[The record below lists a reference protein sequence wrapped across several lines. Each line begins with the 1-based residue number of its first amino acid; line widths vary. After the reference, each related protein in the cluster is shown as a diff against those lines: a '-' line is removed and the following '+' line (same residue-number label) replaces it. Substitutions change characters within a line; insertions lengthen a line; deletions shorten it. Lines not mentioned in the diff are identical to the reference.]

1 MSRAS
6 TKWCRRLGFALS
18 LVFTLAVFSGSGANA
33 ASLSGSFCKDT
44 AQLQSWIAQDF
55 SPGIDQYNV
64 PTDPAYVRSLA
75 QYLQKLS
82 QEAPVAARADLS
94 VWAAFTE
101 SVANGASQ
109 ANLVSRLS
117 ATRQAAQ
124 RTKVWLA
131 TKSGCRQLYVA
142 APVPVA
148 SHHKGHSYLP
158 WIIAGVC
165 VLVLLGA
172 IGGRAQGRG
181 NEGQRGPGG
190 GEGRS
195 VPSRGQYSTSS
206 TLSTAPPQK
215 PVEQM
220 CPNCAGDG
228 YRSYACR
235 GSGGSSW
242 SPCAQCQGSGRS
254 PCSRCHGSGRITV

>member
-117 ATRQAAQ
+117 ATRQQPAD
-124 RTKVWLA
+124 
-131 TKSGCRQLYVA
+131 
-142 APVPVA
+142 
-148 SHHKGHSYLP
+148 
-158 WIIAGVC
+158 
-165 VLVLLGA
+165 
-172 IGGRAQGRG
+172 QGMAG
-181 NEGQRGPGG
+181 NEVWMPTVVRRRTSSCCLPPQGAQLPPVDHCGRLRLGLTRSHRRSSAGPG
-190 GEGRS
+190 
-195 VPSRGQYSTSS
+195 
-206 TLSTAPPQK
+206 
-215 PVEQM
+215 
-220 CPNCAGDG
+220 
-228 YRSYACR
+228 
-235 GSGGSSW
+235 
-242 SPCAQCQGSGRS
+242 
-254 PCSRCHGSGRITV
+254 